1 METELPKKTKRELV
15 MALKHA
21 EINHGPDHLNTAYA
35 LENLAKYLSAQHL
48 EKPQHPD
55 AEPLCRRMVEII
67 KKNYGEDS
75 IQYSNAALVHSEM
88 LVHSGCI
95 VEAIPLVFKSWQ
107 VSIKFLG
114 SRHDSTDLKRF
125 MFLQYLEEAA
135 SSGIQIS
142 FNFDKKPTN

>member
-1 METELPKKTKRELV
+1 
-15 MALKHA
+15 MALKQA
-21 EINHGPDHLNTAYA
+21 ERNYGPDHLNTAYA

-48 EKPQHPD
+48 DKPQHPD

-67 KKNYGEDS
+67 KSNYGEDS

-107 VSIKFLG
+107 VSIKLLG
-114 SRHDSTDLKRF
+114 RRHDSTDLKRF
-125 MFLQYLEEAA
+125 MFLQYMEEVA
-135 SSGIQIS
+135 SIDMRIS
-142 FNFDKKPTN
+142 FNFDQKPSKYSE